1 MPKVW
6 LRVVRGVEVNRD
18 EVVAAGR
25 WEFDDEVTAVFDD
38 MLARS
43 IPGYDEMRRTTTELA
58 TRFAQPNTAIVD
70 LGCSRGAALEPI
82 VDALGNSQVYVG
94 VEVSAPMR
102 EAAIKRFSDTA
113 EVAIY
118 DLDLRDDYPKA
129 AASVT
134 LAVLTLQFVPIE
146 YRQRIIA
153 DAWERTVSGGVF
165 LLVEKVLGSDAFADR
180 TLVETY
186 LGRKGENGY
195 TPEQINAKRRSLE
208 GVLVPVTADWNV
220 QLLER
225 AGWTHVDCY
234 WRTLN
239 FAAWIGVK

>member
-1 MPKVW
+1 
-6 LRVVRGVEVNRD
+6 VVGVVAVKRD
-18 EVVAAGR
+18 EVVAGDR
-25 WEFDDEVTAVFDD
+25 WEFDEKVTAVFDD

-58 TRFAQPNTAIVD
+58 GRFAIPGTGIVD
-70 LGCSRGAALEPI
+70 LGCSRGASLEPV
-82 VDALGNSQVYVG
+82 VDLLGDGYTYLG
-94 VEVSAPMR
+94 VEVSEPMR
-102 EAAIKRFSDTA
+102 AAARERFAGDP
-113 EVAIY
+113 EVSVI
-118 DLDLRDDYPKA
+118 DLDLRETYPRLP
-129 AASVT
+129 ASVT

-153 DAWERTVSGGVF
+153 DAWESTVPGGVF

-186 LGRKGENGY
+186 LDRKGENGY
-195 TPEQINAKRRSLE
+195 TADQINAKRRSLE

-225 AGWTHVDCY
+225 AGWAHVDCY

-239 FAAWIGVK
+239 FGAWLAVKT

>member
-1 MPKVW
+1 
-6 LRVVRGVEVNRD
+6 VVRILPVNRD
-18 EVVAAGR
+18 EVLASGR
-25 WEFDDEVTAVFDD
+25 WEFDEKVTAVFDD

-43 IPGYDEMRRTTTELA
+43 IPGYEEMRRTTTELA
-58 TRFAQPNTAIVD
+58 VRFAQPNTAIVD

-82 VDALGNSQVYVG
+82 ADALGPACVYVG
-94 VEVSAPMR
+94 VEVSEPMR
-102 EAAIKRFSDTA
+102 AAAVERFKDRVNA
-113 EVAIY
+113 AIY
-118 DLDLRDDYPKA
+118 DLDLRDDYPTA

-153 DAWERTVSGGVF
+153 DAWERTVPGGVF

-186 LGRKGENGY
+186 LERKGENGY

-225 AGWTHVDCY
+225 AGWAHVDCY
-234 WRTLN
+234 WRCLN
-239 FAAWIGVK
+239 FGAWIGVKP

>member
-1 MPKVW
+1 M
-6 LRVVRGVEVNRD
+6 NRD
-18 EVVAAGR
+18 EVLASGR
-25 WEFDDEVTAVFDD
+25 WEFDEEVTAVFDD

-43 IPGYDEMRRTTTELA
+43 IPGYEEMRRTTTELA
-58 TRFAQPNTAIVD
+58 LRFAQPNTAVVD

-82 VDALGNSQVYVG
+82 VEALGPSNVYVG
-94 VEVSAPMR
+94 VEVSEPMR
-102 EAAIKRFSDTA
+102 EAAVARFRNVVNA
-113 EVAIY
+113 AIY
-118 DLDLRDDYPKA
+118 DLDLRDEYPSA

-134 LAVLTLQFVPIE
+134 LAVLTLQFIPIE

-153 DAWERTVSGGVF
+153 DAWERTVPGGVF

-180 TLVETY
+180 TLVQTY
-186 LGRKGENGY
+186 LSRKGENGY

-225 AGWTHVDCY
+225 AGWAHVDCY
-234 WRTLN
+234 WRCLN
-239 FAAWIGVK
+239 FGAWIGVK